1 MSSWSGSTPRW
12 SNGARVSLGLPCSA
26 HTRCVEGRISVDV
39 DQKLEELSVLIE
51 EAKAVPLSASC
62 MVNRAAVLDLI
73 DDIRDA
79 LPSSLSDAD
88 ELLAEREAVVAE
100 GRREAD
106 RLIAQA
112 REEQMQMLSQHE
124 VYLVA
129 VAESEAVR
137 AEALDEVTRMR
148 RETDDY
154 IDARLA
160 TFEITLHKTL
170 AAVERGRDKLRG
182 QSDMDEEFPED
193 EGPIPG

>member
-1 MSSWSGSTPRW
+1 M
-12 SNGARVSLGLPCSA
+12 
-26 HTRCVEGRISVDV
+26 DV
-39 DQKLEELSVLIE
+39 DQKLEELSVLVE

-88 ELLAEREAVVAE
+88 QLLAEREAVVAE

-106 RLIAQA
+106 RLIAEA
-112 REEQMQMLSQHE
+112 REEQVRMLSQHE

-129 VAESEAVR
+129 VAESEALR
-137 AEALDEVTRMR
+137 AETLDEVNRMR

-160 TFEITLHKTL
+160 TFESTLHKTL

-182 QSDMDEEFPED
+182 QAEFEEEYADD
-193 EGPIPG
+193 EGPIPE

>member
-1 MSSWSGSTPRW
+1 M
-12 SNGARVSLGLPCSA
+12 
-26 HTRCVEGRISVDV
+26 DV
-39 DQKLEELSVLIE
+39 DQKLEELSVLVE
-51 EAKAVPLSASC
+51 EAKSVPLSASC
-62 MVNRAAVLDLI
+62 MVNRAVVLDLI

-88 ELLAEREAVVAE
+88 ELLAEREAVVSE

-106 RLIAQA
+106 RLIAEA
-112 REEQMQMLSQHE
+112 REEQLRMLSQHE

-129 VAESEAVR
+129 VAESEALR
-137 AEALDEVTRMR
+137 GETFDEVTRMR

-170 AAVERGRDKLRG
+170 SAVERGRDKLRG
-182 QSDMDEEFPED
+182 QAELEEEYDED

>member
-1 MSSWSGSTPRW
+1 
-12 SNGARVSLGLPCSA
+12 
-26 HTRCVEGRISVDV
+26 VDV
-39 DQKLEELSVLIE
+39 DQKLEELTAMIE

-88 ELLAEREAVVAE
+88 QLLAEREAVVAE

-106 RLIAQA
+106 FLIAQA
-112 REEQMQMLSQHE
+112 REEQMRMVSQHE

-129 VAESEAVR
+129 VAESD
-137 AEALDEVTRMR
+137 ALRNETYDEVMRMR

-154 IDARLA
+154 IDGRLA

-170 AAVERGRDKLRG
+170 SAVERGRDKLRS
-182 QSDMDEEFPED
+182 QTEALEEYEED
-193 EGPIPG
+193 EGPVPS

>member
-1 MSSWSGSTPRW
+1 M
-12 SNGARVSLGLPCSA
+12 
-26 HTRCVEGRISVDV
+26 DV
-39 DQKLEELSVLIE
+39 DQKLEELSMLIE

-62 MVNRAAVLDLI
+62 MVNRAVVLDLI

-88 ELLAEREAVVAE
+88 QLLAEREAVVSE

-106 RLIAQA
+106 RLIAEA
-112 REEQMQMLSQHE
+112 REEQLRMLSQHE

-129 VAESEAVR
+129 VAESEALR
-137 AEALDEVTRMR
+137 GETFDEVTRMR

-170 AAVERGRDKLRG
+170 SAVERGRDKLRG
-182 QSDMDEEFPED
+182 QAELEEEYAED
-193 EGPIPG
+193 EGPIPD

>member
-1 MSSWSGSTPRW
+1 M
-12 SNGARVSLGLPCSA
+12 
-26 HTRCVEGRISVDV
+26 DV
-39 DQKLEELSVLIE
+39 DQKLEELSVLVE

-62 MVNRAAVLDLI
+62 MVNRTVVLDLI
-73 DDIRDA
+73 DDIRDV

-88 ELLAEREAVVAE
+88 QLLAEREAVVAE

-106 RLIAQA
+106 RIIAQA
-112 REEQMQMLSQHE
+112 REEQLRMLSQHE

-129 VAESEAVR
+129 VAESEALR
-137 AEALDEVTRMR
+137 AETFDEVTRMR

-182 QSDMDEEFPED
+182 QAEFEDEYVED
-193 EGPIPG
+193 EGPVPD

>member
-1 MSSWSGSTPRW
+1 
-12 SNGARVSLGLPCSA
+12 
-26 HTRCVEGRISVDV
+26 VDV
-39 DQKLEELSVLIE
+39 DQKLEELSVLVE
-51 EAKAVPLSASC
+51 EAKSVPLSASC
-62 MVNRAAVLDLI
+62 MVNRAVVLDLI

-88 ELLAEREAVVAE
+88 ELLAEREAVVSE

-106 RLIAQA
+106 RLIAEA
-112 REEQMQMLSQHE
+112 REEQLRMLSQHE

-129 VAESEAVR
+129 VAESEALR
-137 AEALDEVTRMR
+137 GETFDEVTRMR

-170 AAVERGRDKLRG
+170 SAVERGRDKLRG
-182 QSDMDEEFPED
+182 QAELEEEYAED
-193 EGPIPG
+193 EGPIPD

>member
-1 MSSWSGSTPRW
+1 M
-12 SNGARVSLGLPCSA
+12 
-26 HTRCVEGRISVDV
+26 DV
-39 DQKLEELSVLIE
+39 DQRLEELATMIE

-88 ELLAEREAVVAE
+88 QLLNEREAVVAE

-106 RLIAQA
+106 RLIALA
-112 REEQMQMLSQHE
+112 REEQLRMLSQHE

-129 VAESEAVR
+129 VAESEALR
-137 AEALDEVTRMR
+137 AETFDEVTRMR

-170 AAVERGRDKLRG
+170 TAVERGRDKLRG
-182 QSDMDEEFPED
+182 QAEQLEEYDDED
-193 EGPIPG
+193 GPVPS

>member
-1 MSSWSGSTPRW
+1 M
-12 SNGARVSLGLPCSA
+12 
-26 HTRCVEGRISVDV
+26 DV
-39 DQKLEELSVLIE
+39 DQKLEELSTLVE

-62 MVNRAAVLDLI
+62 MVNRAVVLDLI

-88 ELLAEREAVVAE
+88 QLLAEREAVVAE

-106 RLIAQA
+106 RLIAEA
-112 REEQMQMLSQHE
+112 REEQLRMLSQHE

-129 VAESEAVR
+129 VAESEALR
-137 AEALDEVTRMR
+137 AETFDEVTRMR

-182 QSDMDEEFPED
+182 QAEFDEDYPED
-193 EGPIPG
+193 EGGPIPD

>member
-1 MSSWSGSTPRW
+1 M
-12 SNGARVSLGLPCSA
+12 
-26 HTRCVEGRISVDV
+26 DV
-39 DQKLEELSVLIE
+39 DQKLEELSVLVE

-62 MVNRAAVLDLI
+62 MVNRAVVLDLI

-88 ELLAEREAVVAE
+88 QLLAEREAVVAE

-106 RLIAQA
+106 RLIAEA
-112 REEQMQMLSQHE
+112 REEQLRMLSQHE

-129 VAESEAVR
+129 VAESEALR
-137 AEALDEVTRMR
+137 AETLDEVTRMR

-182 QSDMDEEFPED
+182 QAEFEEEYID
-193 EGPIPG
+193 DGGPIPE

>member
-1 MSSWSGSTPRW
+1 M
-12 SNGARVSLGLPCSA
+12 
-26 HTRCVEGRISVDV
+26 DV
-39 DQKLEELSVLIE
+39 DQKLEELSVLVE

-62 MVNRAAVLDLI
+62 MVNRAVVLDLI

-88 ELLAEREAVVAE
+88 QLLAEREAVVAE

-106 RLIAQA
+106 RLIAEA
-112 REEQMQMLSQHE
+112 REEQLRMLSQHE

-129 VAESEAVR
+129 VAESEALR
-137 AEALDEVTRMR
+137 AETLDEVTRMR

-182 QSDMDEEFPED
+182 QAEFEEEYVDD
-193 EGPIPG
+193 EGPIPE

>member
-1 MSSWSGSTPRW
+1 
-12 SNGARVSLGLPCSA
+12 
-26 HTRCVEGRISVDV
+26 VDV
-39 DQKLEELSVLIE
+39 DQKLEELSMLIE

-62 MVNRAAVLDLI
+62 MVNRAVVLDLI

-88 ELLAEREAVVAE
+88 QLLAEREAVVSE

-106 RLIAQA
+106 RLIAEA
-112 REEQMQMLSQHE
+112 REEQLRMLSQHE

-129 VAESEAVR
+129 VAESEALR
-137 AEALDEVTRMR
+137 GETLDEVTRMR

-170 AAVERGRDKLRG
+170 SAVERGRDKLRG
-182 QSDMDEEFPED
+182 QAELEEEYAED
-193 EGPIPG
+193 DGPIPD

>member
-1 MSSWSGSTPRW
+1 M
-12 SNGARVSLGLPCSA
+12 
-26 HTRCVEGRISVDV
+26 DV
-39 DQKLEELSVLIE
+39 DQKLEELTVVIE
-51 EAKAVPLSASC
+51 EAKSVPLSASC
-62 MVNRAAVLDLI
+62 MVNRAVVLDLI

-112 REEQMQMLSQHE
+112 REEQLRMLSQHE

-129 VAESEAVR
+129 VAESEALR
-137 AEALDEVTRMR
+137 AETLDEVTAMR

-182 QSDMDEEFPED
+182 QAELEEEYLEED
-193 EGPIPG
+193 GPIPD

>member
-1 MSSWSGSTPRW
+1 M
-12 SNGARVSLGLPCSA
+12 
-26 HTRCVEGRISVDV
+26 DV
-39 DQKLEELSVLIE
+39 DQKLEELSVLVE

-62 MVNRAAVLDLI
+62 MVNRAVVLDLI

-88 ELLAEREAVVAE
+88 QLLAEREAVVAE
-100 GRREAD
+100 GRREAE
-106 RLIAQA
+106 RLIAEA
-112 REEQMQMLSQHE
+112 REEQLRMLSQHE

-129 VAESEAVR
+129 VAESEALR
-137 AEALDEVTRMR
+137 AETLDEVTRMR

-182 QSDMDEEFPED
+182 QAEFEEAYADD
-193 EGPIPG
+193 EGPIPE

>member
-1 MSSWSGSTPRW
+1 M
-12 SNGARVSLGLPCSA
+12 
-26 HTRCVEGRISVDV
+26 DV
-39 DQKLEELSVLIE
+39 DQKLEELSVLVE

-62 MVNRAAVLDLI
+62 MVNRAVVLDLI

-88 ELLAEREAVVAE
+88 QLLAEREAVVSE

-106 RLIAQA
+106 RLIAEA
-112 REEQMQMLSQHE
+112 REEQLRMLSQHE

-129 VAESEAVR
+129 VAESEALR
-137 AEALDEVTRMR
+137 AETFDEVTRMR

-170 AAVERGRDKLRG
+170 SAVERGRDKLRG
-182 QSDMDEEFPED
+182 QAELEEEYAED
-193 EGPIPG
+193 EGPIPD

>member
-1 MSSWSGSTPRW
+1 M
-12 SNGARVSLGLPCSA
+12 
-26 HTRCVEGRISVDV
+26 DV
-39 DQKLEELSVLIE
+39 DQKLEELSILVE

-62 MVNRAAVLDLI
+62 MVNRAVVLDLI

-88 ELLAEREAVVAE
+88 QLLAEREAVVAE
-100 GRREAD
+100 GRREAE
-106 RLIAQA
+106 RLIAEA
-112 REEQMQMLSQHE
+112 REQQLQMLSQHE

-129 VAESEAVR
+129 VAESEALR
-137 AEALDEVTRMR
+137 AETLDEVTRMR

-182 QSDMDEEFPED
+182 QAELED
-193 EGPIPG
+193 EYLEDQGPVPE

>member
-1 MSSWSGSTPRW
+1 M
-12 SNGARVSLGLPCSA
+12 
-26 HTRCVEGRISVDV
+26 DV
-39 DQKLEELSVLIE
+39 DQKLEELSVLVE

-62 MVNRAAVLDLI
+62 MVNRAVVLDLI

-88 ELLAEREAVVAE
+88 QLLAEREAVVTE
-100 GRREAD
+100 GRREAE
-106 RLIAQA
+106 RLIAEA
-112 REEQMQMLSQHE
+112 REQQLQMLSQHE

-129 VAESEAVR
+129 VAESEALR
-137 AEALDEVTRMR
+137 AETLDEVTRMR

-170 AAVERGRDKLRG
+170 AAVERGRDKLRD
-182 QSDMDEEFPED
+182 QAQAEQDYLDEEGPVPE
-193 EGPIPG
+193 

>member
-1 MSSWSGSTPRW
+1 M
-12 SNGARVSLGLPCSA
+12 
-26 HTRCVEGRISVDV
+26 DV
-39 DQKLEELSVLIE
+39 DQKLEELSILVE

-62 MVNRAAVLDLI
+62 MVNRAVVLDLI

-88 ELLAEREAVVAE
+88 QLLAEREAVVAE
-100 GRREAD
+100 GRLEAD
-106 RLIAQA
+106 RLIALA
-112 REEQMQMLSQHE
+112 REQQLQMLSQHE

-129 VAESEAVR
+129 VAESEALR
-137 AEALDEVTRMR
+137 AETLDEVTRMR

-170 AAVERGRDKLRG
+170 AAVERGRDKLRD
-182 QSDMDEEFPED
+182 QAHFEEEYLEGD
-193 EGPIPG
+193 GPIPE

>member
-1 MSSWSGSTPRW
+1 M
-12 SNGARVSLGLPCSA
+12 
-26 HTRCVEGRISVDV
+26 DV
-39 DQKLEELSVLIE
+39 DQKLEELSVLVE

-62 MVNRAAVLDLI
+62 MVNRAVVLDLI

-88 ELLAEREAVVAE
+88 QLLAEREAVVAE
-100 GRREAD
+100 GRREAE

-112 REEQMQMLSQHE
+112 REEQVRMLSQHE

-129 VAESEAVR
+129 VAESEALR
-137 AEALDEVTRMR
+137 AEALDDVTRMR
-148 RETDDY
+148 HETDDY

-182 QSDMDEEFPED
+182 QVEAEEDYTDEVDILPE
-193 EGPIPG
+193 

>member
-1 MSSWSGSTPRW
+1 M
-12 SNGARVSLGLPCSA
+12 
-26 HTRCVEGRISVDV
+26 DV

-62 MVNRAAVLDLI
+62 MVNRAVVLDLI

-88 ELLAEREAVVAE
+88 QLLAEREAVVAE
-100 GRREAD
+100 GRIEAD
-106 RLIAQA
+106 RLIADA
-112 REEQMQMLSQHE
+112 REEQLRMVSQHE

-129 VAESEAVR
+129 VAESEALR
-137 AEALDEVTRMR
+137 AETFEEVTRMR

-170 AAVERGRDKLRG
+170 AAVERGRDKLRD
-182 QSDMDEEFPED
+182 QAEVEEEYDED
-193 EGPIPG
+193 EGPVPS

>member
-1 MSSWSGSTPRW
+1 M
-12 SNGARVSLGLPCSA
+12 
-26 HTRCVEGRISVDV
+26 DV
-39 DQKLEELSVLIE
+39 DQKLEELSVLVE

-62 MVNRAAVLDLI
+62 MVNRAVVLDLI

-88 ELLAEREAVVAE
+88 QLLAEREAVVSE

-106 RLIAQA
+106 RLIAEA
-112 REEQMQMLSQHE
+112 REEQLRMLSQHE

-129 VAESEAVR
+129 VAESEALR
-137 AEALDEVTRMR
+137 GETFDEVTRMR

-154 IDARLA
+154 IDSRLA

-170 AAVERGRDKLRG
+170 SAVERGRDKLRG
-182 QSDMDEEFPED
+182 QAELEEEYAED
-193 EGPIPG
+193 EGPIPD

>member
-1 MSSWSGSTPRW
+1 M
-12 SNGARVSLGLPCSA
+12 
-26 HTRCVEGRISVDV
+26 DV
-39 DQKLEELSVLIE
+39 DQKLEELSVLVE

-62 MVNRAAVLDLI
+62 MVNRAVVLDLI

-88 ELLAEREAVVAE
+88 QLLAEREAVVAE

-106 RLIAQA
+106 RLIAEA
-112 REEQMQMLSQHE
+112 REEQLRMLSQHE

-129 VAESEAVR
+129 VAESEALR
-137 AEALDEVTRMR
+137 AETLDEVTRMR

-182 QSDMDEEFPED
+182 QAEFEEQYVDD
-193 EGPIPG
+193 EGPIPE

>member
-1 MSSWSGSTPRW
+1 M
-12 SNGARVSLGLPCSA
+12 
-26 HTRCVEGRISVDV
+26 DV
-39 DQKLEELSVLIE
+39 DHKLEELSVLIE
-51 EAKAVPLSASC
+51 EAKSVPLSASC
-62 MVNRAAVLDLI
+62 MVNRAVVLDLI
-73 DDIRDA
+73 DDIRDE

-112 REEQMQMLSQHE
+112 REEQLRMLSQHE

-129 VAESEAVR
+129 VAESEALR
-137 AEALDEVTRMR
+137 AETLDEVTRMR

-182 QSDMDEEFPED
+182 QAELEEDFADD
-193 EGPIPG
+193 EGPIPD